1 LRQRSAPSRPPTPAE
16 EWCPPLPPRPTPG
29 PPFLGGFF
37 FFEERGGLF
46 SQNRGGRSPDD
57 EPAAEP
63 TGPTASHSRPTP
75 ARSGSPISPD
85 SNRPRPDPAPEP
97 GQAPSHKEFNL
108 PLTTPG
114 TKPPSRQAKDEPYN
128 IYPDVQYIGEFLT
141 KDLAGEVYSFYFGS
155 GSWILG
161 PRQEQVLREYVVPM
175 LNMTGSLVEIYALS
189 DRSGSKKSN
198 YELSQ
203 HRLG

>member
-1 LRQRSAPSRPPTPAE
+1 
-16 EWCPPLPPRPTPG
+16 
-29 PPFLGGFF
+29 
-37 FFEERGGLF
+37 
-46 SQNRGGRSPDD
+46 
-57 EPAAEP
+57 
-63 TGPTASHSRPTP
+63 
-75 ARSGSPISPD
+75 
-85 SNRPRPDPAPEP
+85 
-97 GQAPSHKEFNL
+97 
-108 PLTTPG
+108 G
-114 TKPPSRQAKDEPYN
+114 TKPPGRQAKDEPYN

-203 HRLG
+203 HRLGFVENMLTILGADHDLGFSPKNKYFWEGYAAYTGLKDGTSFFYQRCVQIWWWPNYQSSIRVFNDRPFLQYARSTPQPNG